1 MSKPLITVKNLKIL
15 KSDKILL
22 DNLDFTIHESDR
34 IILVGE
40 NGSGKTSLM
49 RIIKGIDEADQGT
62 IWKRPNLKID
72 YLDQNPSKPK
82 TQNLE
87 EFLSQDVEYPDLSKI
102 KDIINQLELSD
113 IRLEKQLS
121 IGEIRKIYIAKSLL
135 NESDILLFDEPTNHI
150 DLPTISWLE
159 DKLLSIKKSMLI
171 VSHDQNFLKKI
182 GTKTYWLYQNELIS
196 REGLY
201 DGFYDWAELHIETRK
216 TQSSKIKQKIKSETK
231 WSIEGIS
238 ARRKRN
244 MGRVRELEKLT
255 KHYESTKITEKR
267 PMDFSLKKTNDSGS
281 NIIELKNVSFAYNS
295 DLKKEI
301 ISNFNLKIQKK
312 ERLGII
318 GANGSGKTT
327 LIKMIQGLILPSKGK
342 IKTGENI
349 NIKYF
354 DQNKETI
361 DPKLTPWR
369 LLSDEGDHVNFLG
382 QKIHVLSYL
391 KMFLFNE
398 KKSLQSN
405 SSLSGG
411 EKVRLLLAKLF
422 LNDHNFLILDEP
434 TNDLDFYT
442 LNILKDIIK
451 KYDGTVLIISH
462 DRFFLDHTIDKLL
475 VFENDNKIT
484 KHEGNFSSYYSKY
497 GLSKVRKI
505 KPTQSVKRNIQKTNK
520 FVNKGPN
527 VKKLSYKEAYAL
539 TVLPKEISKLEDKL
553 NLLEK
558 QLNEENLY
566 HNDFNK
572 FNSIISEITKIKD
585 DLSTK
590 EDNWLKLQI
599 LNEEINNT

>member
-49 RIIKGIDEADQGT
+49 RIIKGLDEADQGT

-201 DGFYDWAELHIETRK
+201 DGFYDWAALNIETRK

-281 NIIELKNVSFAYNS
+281 NIIELKNVSFAYNN

-361 DPKLTPWR
+361 VPKLTPWR
-369 LLSDEGDHVNFLG
+369 SLSDKGDHVNFMG

-398 KKSLQSN
+398 KKSLQNN

-505 KPTQSVKRNIQKTNK
+505 KSTQSVKRNIQKTNK

-585 DLSTK
+585 HLSTK

>member
-312 ERLGII
+312 QRLGII

-369 LLSDEGDHVNFLG
+369 SLSDEGDHVNFMG

-505 KPTQSVKRNIQKTNK
+505 KSTQSVKRNIQKTNK

>member
-505 KPTQSVKRNIQKTNK
+505 KSTQSVKRNIQKTNK

>member
-87 EFLSQDVEYPDLSKI
+87 DFLSQDVEYPDLSKI

-369 LLSDEGDHVNFLG
+369 SLSDEGDHVNFMG

-505 KPTQSVKRNIQKTNK
+505 KSTQSVKRNIQKTNK

>member
-121 IGEIRKIYIAKSLL
+121 IGEIRKVYIAKSLL

-369 LLSDEGDHVNFLG
+369 SLSDEGDHVNFMG

-484 KHEGNFSSYYSKY
+484 KHEGDFSSYYSKY

-505 KPTQSVKRNIQKTNK
+505 KSTQSVKRNIQKTNK
-520 FVNKGPN
+520 PVNKGPN

>member
-201 DGFYDWAELHIETRK
+201 DGFYDWAESHIETRK

-255 KHYESTKITEKR
+255 KHYESTKITEKK

-505 KPTQSVKRNIQKTNK
+505 KSTQSVKRNIQKTNK

>member
-121 IGEIRKIYIAKSLL
+121 IGEIRKVYIAKSLL

-255 KHYESTKITEKR
+255 KHYESTKIIEKR

-369 LLSDEGDHVNFLG
+369 SLSDEGDHVNFMG

-497 GLSKVRKI
+497 GKVKKI
-505 KPTQSVKRNIQKTNK
+505 KSTQSVKSNIQKTNK

>member
-87 EFLSQDVEYPDLSKI
+87 EFLSQDVEYPNLSKI

-369 LLSDEGDHVNFLG
+369 SLSDEGDHVNFMG

-434 TNDLDFYT
+434 TNDLDFYN

-505 KPTQSVKRNIQKTNK
+505 KSIQSVKRNIQKTNK

-558 QLNEENLY
+558 QLNEENIY

>member
-369 LLSDEGDHVNFLG
+369 SLSDEGDHVNFMG

-505 KPTQSVKRNIQKTNK
+505 KSTQSVKRNIQKTNK

-527 VKKLSYKEAYAL
+527 VKKLSYKEAYTL
-539 TVLPKEISKLEDKL
+539 TVLPKEISKLQDKL

>member
-281 NIIELKNVSFAYNS
+281 NIIELKNVSFAYNI

-369 LLSDEGDHVNFLG
+369 SLSDEGDHVNFMG

-505 KPTQSVKRNIQKTNK
+505 KSTQSVKRNIQKTNK

>member
-82 TQNLE
+82 IQNLE
-87 EFLSQDVEYPDLSKI
+87 EFLSQDVEYPDFSKI

-182 GTKTYWLYQNELIS
+182 GNKTYWLYQNELIS

-244 MGRVRELEKLT
+244 MGRIRELEKLT
-255 KHYESTKITEKR
+255 KHYESTKITEKKS
-267 PMDFSLKKTNDSGS
+267 MDFSRKKTNDSGS

-301 ISNFNLKIQKK
+301 ISNYKINI
-312 ERLGII
+312 E
-318 GANGSGKTT
+318 
-327 LIKMIQGLILPSKGK
+327 
-342 IKTGENI
+342 IKTI
-349 NIKYF
+349 
-354 DQNKETI
+354 
-361 DPKLTPWR
+361 
-369 LLSDEGDHVNFLG
+369 
-382 QKIHVLSYL
+382 
-391 KMFLFNE
+391 
-398 KKSLQSN
+398 
-405 SSLSGG
+405 
-411 EKVRLLLAKLF
+411 
-422 LNDHNFLILDEP
+422 
-434 TNDLDFYT
+434 
-442 LNILKDIIK
+442 
-451 KYDGTVLIISH
+451 IIS
-462 DRFFLDHTIDKLL
+462 LET
-475 VFENDNKIT
+475 
-484 KHEGNFSSYYSKY
+484 
-497 GLSKVRKI
+497 
-505 KPTQSVKRNIQKTNK
+505 SV
-520 FVNKGPN
+520 
-527 VKKLSYKEAYAL
+527 L
-539 TVLPKEISKLEDKL
+539 
-553 NLLEK
+553 
-558 QLNEENLY
+558 
-566 HNDFNK
+566 
-572 FNSIISEITKIKD
+572 
-585 DLSTK
+585 
-590 EDNWLKLQI
+590 
-599 LNEEINNT
+599 

>member
-201 DGFYDWAELHIETRK
+201 DGFYDWAESHIETRK

-369 LLSDEGDHVNFLG
+369 SLSDEGDHVNFMG

>member
-267 PMDFSLKKTNDSGS
+267 PMDFYLKKTNDSGS

-354 DQNKETI
+354 EQNKETI
-361 DPKLTPWR
+361 NPKLTPWR
-369 LLSDEGDHVNFLG
+369 SLSDEGDHVNFMG

-505 KPTQSVKRNIQKTNK
+505 KSTQSVKRNIQKTNK

-527 VKKLSYKEAYAL
+527 IKKLSYKDAYAL

>member
-281 NIIELKNVSFAYNS
+281 NIIELKNVSFAYNI

-361 DPKLTPWR
+361 DQKLTPWR
-369 LLSDEGDHVNFLG
+369 SLSDEGDHVNFMG

-405 SSLSGG
+405 SLLSGG

-505 KPTQSVKRNIQKTNK
+505 KSTQSVKRNIQKTNK

>member
-22 DNLDFTIHESDR
+22 NNLDFTIHESDR

-182 GTKTYWLYQNELIS
+182 GTRTYWLYQNELIS

-201 DGFYDWAELHIETRK
+201 DGFYDWAESHIETRK

-255 KHYESTKITEKR
+255 KHYESTKITEKK

-301 ISNFNLKIQKK
+301 ISNFNLKIEKK

-369 LLSDEGDHVNFLG
+369 SLSDEGDHVNFMG

-520 FVNKGPN
+520 FVDKGPN

-599 LNEEINNT
+599 LNEEINST

>member
-49 RIIKGIDEADQGT
+49 RIIKGLDEADQGT

-216 TQSSKIKQKIKSETK
+216 IQSSKIKQKIKSETK

-369 LLSDEGDHVNFLG
+369 SLSDEGDHVNFMG

-442 LNILKDIIK
+442 LNILKDIIN

-505 KPTQSVKRNIQKTNK
+505 KSTQSVKRNIQKTNK

>member
-201 DGFYDWAELHIETRK
+201 DGFYDWAALNIETRK

-255 KHYESTKITEKR
+255 KHYESTKITEKK

-369 LLSDEGDHVNFLG
+369 SLSDEGDHVNFMG

-599 LNEEINNT
+599 LNEEINST

>member
-201 DGFYDWAELHIETRK
+201 DGFYDWAESHIETRK

-369 LLSDEGDHVNFLG
+369 SLSDEGDHVNFMG

-505 KPTQSVKRNIQKTNK
+505 KSTQSVKRNIQKTNK

>member
-49 RIIKGIDEADQGT
+49 RIIKGLDEADQGT

-281 NIIELKNVSFAYNS
+281 NIIELKNVSFAYNN

-369 LLSDEGDHVNFLG
+369 SLSDEGDHVNFMG

-462 DRFFLDHTIDKLL
+462 DRFFLDYTIDKLL

-505 KPTQSVKRNIQKTNK
+505 KSTQSVKRNIQKTNK

-585 DLSTK
+585 HLSTK

>member
-327 LIKMIQGLILPSKGK
+327 LIKMIQELILPSKGK

-369 LLSDEGDHVNFLG
+369 SLSDEGDHVNFMG

-505 KPTQSVKRNIQKTNK
+505 KSTQSVKRNIQKTNK

>member
-201 DGFYDWAELHIETRK
+201 DGFYDWADLHIETRK

-369 LLSDEGDHVNFLG
+369 SLSDEGDHVNFMG

-505 KPTQSVKRNIQKTNK
+505 KSTQSVKRNIQKTNK

>member
-87 EFLSQDVEYPDLSKI
+87 DFLSQDVEYPDLSKI

-113 IRLEKQLS
+113 IRLEKELS

-201 DGFYDWAELHIETRK
+201 DGFYDWAESHIETRK

-255 KHYESTKITEKR
+255 KHYESTKITEKK

-369 LLSDEGDHVNFLG
+369 SLSDEGDHVNFLG

-599 LNEEINNT
+599 LNEEINST

>member
-369 LLSDEGDHVNFLG
+369 SLSDEGDHVNFMG

-505 KPTQSVKRNIQKTNK
+505 KSTQSVKRNIQKTNK
-520 FVNKGPN
+520 FVNTGSN

>member
-369 LLSDEGDHVNFLG
+369 SLSDEGDHVNFMG

-484 KHEGNFSSYYSKY
+484 KHEGNFSSYYSKH

-505 KPTQSVKRNIQKTNK
+505 KSTQSVKRNIQKTNK
-520 FVNKGPN
+520 PVNKGPN

>member
-216 TQSSKIKQKIKSETK
+216 IQSSKIKQKIKSETK

-361 DPKLTPWR
+361 VPKLTPWR
-369 LLSDEGDHVNFLG
+369 SLSDKGDHVNFMG

-405 SSLSGG
+405 SLLSGG

-505 KPTQSVKRNIQKTNK
+505 KSTQSVKRNIQKTNK

>member
-87 EFLSQDVEYPDLSKI
+87 DFLSQDVEYPDLSKI

-201 DGFYDWAELHIETRK
+201 DGFYDWAESHIETRK

-255 KHYESTKITEKR
+255 KHYESTKITEKK

-369 LLSDEGDHVNFLG
+369 SLSDEGDHVNFMG

-505 KPTQSVKRNIQKTNK
+505 KSTQSVKRNIQKTNK

-599 LNEEINNT
+599 LNEEINST

>member
-255 KHYESTKITEKR
+255 KHYESTKITEKK

-361 DPKLTPWR
+361 DTKLTPWR
-369 LLSDEGDHVNFLG
+369 SLSDEGDHVNFLG

-599 LNEEINNT
+599 LNEEINST

>member
-369 LLSDEGDHVNFLG
+369 SLSDEGDHVNFMG

-505 KPTQSVKRNIQKTNK
+505 KSTQSVKRNIQKTNK
-520 FVNKGPN
+520 FVNKGSN

>member
-201 DGFYDWAELHIETRK
+201 DGFYDWAESHIETRK

-369 LLSDEGDHVNFLG
+369 SLSDEGDHVNFMG

-527 VKKLSYKEAYAL
+527 VKKLSYKEVYAL

-599 LNEEINNT
+599 LNEEINST

>member
-255 KHYESTKITEKR
+255 KHYESTKITEKK

-369 LLSDEGDHVNFLG
+369 SLSDEGDHVNFMG

-405 SSLSGG
+405 SLLSGG

-505 KPTQSVKRNIQKTNK
+505 KSTQSVKRNIQKTNK

-599 LNEEINNT
+599 LNEEINST

>member
-49 RIIKGIDEADQGT
+49 RIIKGLDEADQGT

-216 TQSSKIKQKIKSETK
+216 IQSSKIKQKIKSETK

-361 DPKLTPWR
+361 VPKLTPWR
-369 LLSDEGDHVNFLG
+369 SLSDEGDHVNFMG

-462 DRFFLDHTIDKLL
+462 DRFFLDYTIDKLL

-505 KPTQSVKRNIQKTNK
+505 KSTQSVKRNIQKTNK

>member
-49 RIIKGIDEADQGT
+49 RIIKGLDEADQGT

-216 TQSSKIKQKIKSETK
+216 IQSSKIKQKIKSETK

-361 DPKLTPWR
+361 VPKLTPWR
-369 LLSDEGDHVNFLG
+369 SLSDKGDHVNFMG

-398 KKSLQSN
+398 KKSLQNN

-442 LNILKDIIK
+442 LNILKDIIN

-462 DRFFLDHTIDKLL
+462 DRFFLDYTIDKLL

-505 KPTQSVKRNIQKTNK
+505 KSTQSVKRNIQKTNK

>member
-87 EFLSQDVEYPDLSKI
+87 DFLSQDVEYPDLSKI

-113 IRLEKQLS
+113 IRLEKELS

-201 DGFYDWAELHIETRK
+201 DGFYDWAESHIETRK

>member
-49 RIIKGIDEADQGT
+49 RIIKGLDEADQGT

-281 NIIELKNVSFAYNS
+281 NIIELKNVSFAYNN

-369 LLSDEGDHVNFLG
+369 SLSDEGDHVNFMG

-505 KPTQSVKRNIQKTNK
+505 KSTQSVKRNIQKTNK

-539 TVLPKEISKLEDKL
+539 TILPKEISKLEDKL

>member
-369 LLSDEGDHVNFLG
+369 SLSDEGDHVNFMG

-505 KPTQSVKRNIQKTNK
+505 KSTQSVKRNIQKTNK

>member
-49 RIIKGIDEADQGT
+49 RIIKGLDEADQGT

-216 TQSSKIKQKIKSETK
+216 IQSSKIKQKIKSETK

-281 NIIELKNVSFAYNS
+281 NIIELKNVSFAYNN

-361 DPKLTPWR
+361 VPKLTPWR
-369 LLSDEGDHVNFLG
+369 SLSDKGDHVNFMG

-398 KKSLQSN
+398 KKSLQNN

-505 KPTQSVKRNIQKTNK
+505 KSTQSVKRNIQKTNK

-585 DLSTK
+585 HLSTK

>member
-369 LLSDEGDHVNFLG
+369 SLSDEGDHVNFMG

-505 KPTQSVKRNIQKTNK
+505 KSTQSVKRNIQKTNK
-520 FVNKGPN
+520 FVNKGQN

>member
-369 LLSDEGDHVNFLG
+369 SLSDEGDHVNFMG

-451 KYDGTVLIISH
+451 KYNGTVLIISH

-505 KPTQSVKRNIQKTNK
+505 KSTQSVKRNIQKTNK
-520 FVNKGPN
+520 PVNKGPN

>member
-216 TQSSKIKQKIKSETK
+216 IQSSKIKQKIKSETK

-361 DPKLTPWR
+361 VPKLTPWR
-369 LLSDEGDHVNFLG
+369 SLSDKGDHVNFMG

-442 LNILKDIIK
+442 LNILKDIIN

-462 DRFFLDHTIDKLL
+462 DRFFLDYTIDKLL

-505 KPTQSVKRNIQKTNK
+505 KSTQSVKRNIQKTNK

-590 EDNWLKLQI
+590 EDDWLKLQI